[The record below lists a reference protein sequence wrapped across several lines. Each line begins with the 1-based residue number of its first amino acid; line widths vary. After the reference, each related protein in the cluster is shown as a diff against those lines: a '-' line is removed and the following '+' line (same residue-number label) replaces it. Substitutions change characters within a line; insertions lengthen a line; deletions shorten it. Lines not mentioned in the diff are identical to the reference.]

1 MLLKAKDWVMA
12 RVGERTSL
20 DGLLLIGGC
29 LSVILFG
36 GLAKIAA
43 WVGLVWGVYTLVKS
57 D

>member
-1 MLLKAKDWVMA
+1 MIDVAKAWVKD
-12 RVGERTSL
+12 RLGERTSY

-36 GLAKIAA
+36 GLAKVLA
-43 WVGLVWGVYTLVKS
+43 WIGLAWGVFTLVKS